1 MKEITLNDGPK
12 RKRRRDRSR
21 TESSRR
27 EGSREE
33 RHRRAEGLEQP
44 QITPRSEAGENEARE
59 DQEDMSS
66 SR

>member
-21 TESSRR
+21 TEGSRR
-27 EGSREE
+27 K
-33 RHRRAEGLEQP
+33 
-44 QITPRSEAGENEARE
+44 EAGEKEARE

>member
-21 TESSRR
+21 TEGSRR

-33 RHRRAEGLEQP
+33 RQKIEGLEHAENHDC
-44 QITPRSEAGENEARE
+44 SKAGEKGTGRL
-59 DQEDMSS
+59 EDMSS